1 MNFRKSSWTC
11 KIFITNKIKKNKSA
25 FTKKKLLNII
35 YMKKMAEN
43 QKTAFK
49 NRK

>member
-1 MNFRKSSWTC
+1 MNFRKSSWTS
-11 KIFITNKIKKNKSA
+11 KIFIKKNNKKNKSA

-43 QKTAFK
+43 
-49 NRK
+49 